1 MENGAVRKKRTQVS
15 PAKDSV
21 RAAGGRGSYDSASM
35 ADRRQRLI
43 DETLAVLFEG
53 RGEHFTL
60 RQITSKAQVSMS
72 VLYSSFGSKEGLIAA
87 AVESFYMRQAAQVRS
102 GSTDVAGVLREIG
115 DDAEVTMANP
125 GYVRSLC
132 DLYFLHQGG
141 KEVFDEMNVI
151 SGDTFRPWL
160 HKVIGRGELR
170 PAITVPMAEA
180 LLSGDR
186 WHAISDW
193 VRGHTPTDQFPETTR
208 LRFLVTAAG
217 LTRGATHEELI
228 AAIGPTSQR
237 LRDLGAD

>member
-1 MENGAVRKKRTQVS
+1 
-15 PAKDSV
+15 
-21 RAAGGRGSYDSASM
+21 M

-53 RGEHFTL
+53 RGENFSL
-60 RQITSKAQVSMS
+60 RQITQKAEVSMS
-72 VLYSSFGSKEGLIAA
+72 VLYSTFGSKEGLIAA
-87 AVESFYMRQAAQVRS
+87 AVQGFYMRQAAQYRS
-102 GSTDVAGVLREIG
+102 GSTDVAGILREIG

-125 GYVRSLC
+125 EYVRSLC

-141 KEVFDEMNVI
+141 KAVFDEMNAI

-160 HKVIGRGELR
+160 HKVVERGELR
-170 PAITVPMAEA
+170 DAITVPMAEA

-193 VRGHTPTDQFPETTR
+193 VRGHTPTDQFPETIR

-217 LTRGATHEELI
+217 LTRGATQDEVV
-228 AAIGPTSQR
+228 AAIEPTSRR
-237 LRDLGAD
+237 LREMGAS